1 MCAPGARRGQTQAAN
16 KAGEAFIH
24 VFFYRYI
31 WSNDNRALASLW
43 VRSAVAASL
52 TAAQKHGEAAENKET
67 CFRQMGAE
75 LKFGTLQVFF

>member
-1 MCAPGARRGQTQAAN
+1 MPLVQGEDKRKQQTRLE
-16 KAGEAFIH
+16 KPSSM
-24 VFFYRYI
+24 FFYRYI

-75 LKFGTLQVFF
+75 LKFGTLRVFF